1 MIDSKI
7 ELYCTDNDK
16 IVEAHILRYK
26 PKSLLEVAVQTVKLQ
41 MIYKE
46 NTKVFVGSLIG
57 KEFVI
62 KEDNLPIDKFNT
74 KWR

>member
-7 ELYCTDNDK
+7 KIRCTDNNKDLD
-16 IVEAHILRYK
+16 AHVLNYK
-26 PKSLLEVAVQTVKLQ
+26 SKAFLEVAVHTVKLR

-46 NTKVFVGSLIG
+46 NTKVFVGNMLG

-62 KEDNLPIDKFNT
+62 KEDMLPQERKDFS
-74 KWR
+74 R

>member
-16 IVEAHILRYK
+16 VVEAHILRYK

-74 KWR
+74 KWQ